1 MYALKVQTNKNDI
14 KSLEDKMKEKGEDEH
29 DDVLQLLLFN
39 SYTIFCKYSSKVN
52 TKLEKTQFGN
62 AKLVPSSTNT
72 TEPFSSNTPITS
84 HMMPP
89 TSRDDRLRY
98 SPRSERAVADELGS
112 PPPLNFAVS
121 LEQLREIFQTSSS
134 ATIQE
139 LGPLPSATSTLNDLW
154 RQKEFVAS
162 MGR

>member
-1 MYALKVQTNKNDI
+1 
-14 KSLEDKMKEKGEDEH
+14 
-29 DDVLQLLLFN
+29 
-39 SYTIFCKYSSKVN
+39 
-52 TKLEKTQFGN
+52 
-62 AKLVPSSTNT
+62 
-72 TEPFSSNTPITS
+72 
-84 HMMPP
+84 MMPP

-162 MGR
+162 MDDLWRQKEFVASMGR